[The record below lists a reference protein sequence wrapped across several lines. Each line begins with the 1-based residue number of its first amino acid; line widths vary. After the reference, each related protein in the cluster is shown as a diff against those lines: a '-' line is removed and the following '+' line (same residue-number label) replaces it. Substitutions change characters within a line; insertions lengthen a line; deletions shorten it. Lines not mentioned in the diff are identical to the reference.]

1 MRTWVKPSVYGENF
15 ASNQN
20 IANSVSA
27 CIVGIIQCQYPG
39 DGITTNGKAEFD
51 DYNGQE
57 SGWFK
62 DGEGNLHG
70 ICGNNANISFANL
83 TASGYEQN
91 NGATDTSR
99 PIYSISGYTPAVG
112 TYYNVTWKSKDLK
125 AGKEYSHTGRLEI
138 KQVDTA
144 KPNHS

>member
-1 MRTWVKPSVYGENF
+1 MRTQVKPSVYEENF

-39 DGITTNGKAEFD
+39 DGITTNGLEKFD

-57 SGWFK
+57 SGWYK
-62 DGEGNLHG
+62 DSQNHYHG
-70 ICGNNANISFANL
+70 ICGNNADISFAGE
-83 TASGYEQN
+83 TGSGYEKN

-99 PIYSISGYTPAVG
+99 PIYSISGYKAEVG
-112 TYYNVTWKSKDLK
+112 TYLGVTWKSKDLK
-125 AGKEYSHTGRLEI
+125 SGIEYTHRGKLKI
-138 KQVDTA
+138 NQVDTNR
-144 KPNHS
+144 PNHS